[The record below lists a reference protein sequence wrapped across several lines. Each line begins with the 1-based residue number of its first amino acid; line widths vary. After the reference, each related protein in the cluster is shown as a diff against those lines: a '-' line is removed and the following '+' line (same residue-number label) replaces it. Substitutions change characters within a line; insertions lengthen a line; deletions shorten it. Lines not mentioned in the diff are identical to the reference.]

1 MSSCVCCRLFICVYL
16 CWLVIVQS
24 TTVLQVIF
32 VQVALLASATA
43 PCVSSL
49 ASGSSFL
56 VQSYIWQTHRTA
68 HNSSLF
74 TTDIGML
81 HRSAWVWCNSLL
93 WNTNSIV
100 RYLWRALVSH
110 GQTQLLP
117 DCVHFSCCSPILS
130 ACDHHMHAVQSILST
145 KVTPKHPITI
155 MRVHTHTH
163 THIHTPKTISLHV
176 GGSGDCT
183 VNLINRG
190 IVVREDMAS
199 IEFAGNGDAS
209 SHTCQIDRQQRR
221 QCKYSVNSWL

>member
-24 TTVLQVIF
+24 TTVLQVKF

-93 WNTNSIV
+93 WYTNSIV

-110 GQTQLLP
+110 GQT
-117 DCVHFSCCSPILS
+117 HCSL
-130 ACDHHMHAVQSILST
+130 T
-145 KVTPKHPITI
+145 
-155 MRVHTHTH
+155 
-163 THIHTPKTISLHV
+163 
-176 GGSGDCT
+176 
-183 VNLINRG
+183 
-190 IVVREDMAS
+190 AS
-199 IEFAGNGDAS
+199 ISAAAPQFCLLAITTCMQYKVYWVQRS
-209 SHTCQIDRQQRR
+209 SPNIP
-221 QCKYSVNSWL
+221 LL